1 MSKTN
6 VVHVGIP
13 FAKSGLVDFT
23 CPFCESVHHCSFM
36 LLPVLN
42 FLNGYVFVTKSPRM
56 IAYCMQSQ
64 VFCFGG
70 IYCICAQLS

>member
-1 MSKTN
+1 MMFRLEGNFTNMRKTN
-6 VVHVGIP
+6 VVHVGVP

-42 FLNGYVFVTKSPRM
+42 FLNGYVSL
-56 IAYCMQSQ
+56 SQ
-64 VFCFGG
+64 V
-70 IYCICAQLS
+70 LSQRVHV